1 MLKTYIFPD
10 RSQWPVLMQRATDD
24 DSVIESRVR
33 TILDRVCQ
41 GGDEALRA
49 ITTEIDGRCPESLQ
63 VSAAEFAEAE
73 GLVSDELKAAIR
85 QAADNIS
92 AFHRAQQVPVV
103 DVQTMPGVHC
113 HRRVVPIRRVG
124 LYIPGGSA
132 PLFSTILMLALPAQ
146 IAGCEEIVLC
156 TPCDRTTGKVNP
168 VVLYTA
174 QLCGVRTI
182 YKLGG
187 AQAVAAMAYG
197 TESIRRVYKIFGP
210 GNRYVTKAKQMVSAQ
225 GTAIDMPAGPSEV
238 MVMADATA
246 QPAFVAADFL
256 SQAEHGPDSQ
266 SILVCNSQA
275 LATQVEE
282 EIARQ
287 LALLPRADIATR
299 SLENSRIVVFDDIE
313 TMIDFANDYAAEHL
327 IIAMDDAWGVADR
340 ITAAGSIFVGHYSP
354 ESAGDYASGTNH
366 TLPTMGLASA
376 YSGIGLDSFMHAITY
391 QELTQEGLYSL
402 SNTII
407 RMAEAEGLD
416 AHANAV
422 KVRTQSIPPR
432 SAWNAPASSRHPLY
446 EQMGSWDDTDI
457 AESNSQFSIL
467 NSQLENVRPNI
478 AALKPYSTARDE
490 YKGTIG
496 VYLDA
501 NENPFENGC
510 NRYPS
515 TTLKAQVRSTI
526 AQKKGVRP
534 ERLFL
539 GNGSDEAI
547 DLLFRIFCRPGV
559 DNVIGI
565 APTYG
570 MYSVCA
576 AINDVE
582 YREVMLGEDFS
593 LPIDKLLTAADAQ
606 SKLLFVCSPNNP
618 TANAFPREQLITLV
632 KQFAGIVVVDEAY
645 IDFSSVPGMVELI
658 DEYPNLIVLQ
668 TLSKAY
674 GLAGLRIGLA
684 FAHERIINIFEQVK
698 YPYNI
703 GADTLALAQRLLQED
718 ITQQVQTLIAERERV
733 AEALGKFPY
742 IEKVYPS
749 DANFLLVKAARSR
762 ELYEYLIARE
772 LIVRDRSRT
781 PGCEGT
787 LRITIGTPEE
797 NGRLIE
803 ELDAYENVVSE

>member
-1 MLKTYIFPD
+1 MLQTYTSPD
-10 RSQWPVLMQRATDD
+10 RSQWPLLAQRATDD
-24 DSVIESRVR
+24 DSVIESRVCA
-33 TILDRVCQ
+33 ILERVRQ

-49 ITTEIDGRCPESLQ
+49 ITAEIDGRCPESLQ
-63 VSAAEFAEAE
+63 VSEAEFAEATA
-73 GLVSDELKAAIR
+73 LVSDELKAAIR

-103 DVQTMPGVHC
+103 DVHTMPGVHC
-113 HRRVVPIRRVG
+113 RRRVVPIRRVG

-156 TPCDRTTGKVNP
+156 TPCDRLTGKVNP

-174 QLCGVRTI
+174 QLCGVHTI

-187 AQAVAAMAYG
+187 AQAIAAMAYG

-238 MVMADATA
+238 MVMADVTA

-266 SILVCNSQA
+266 SILVCNSQV
-275 LATQVEE
+275 LAAEVES
-282 EIARQ
+282 EITRQ

-299 SLENSRIVVFDDIE
+299 SLENSRIVVFDDVD
-313 TMIDFANDYAAEHL
+313 TMVDFANDYAAEHL
-327 IIAMDDAWGVADR
+327 IIAMDNAWGVANR

-366 TLPTMGLASA
+366 TLPTMGLATA

-391 QELTQEGLYSL
+391 QELSQEGLNALGS
-402 SNTII
+402 TII
-407 RMAEAEGLD
+407 QMAEAEGLD

-422 KVRTQSIPPR
+422 KVRL
-432 SAWNAPASSRHPLY
+432 SSEKSVSSENSNCPL
-446 EQMGSWDDTDI
+446 
-457 AESNSQFSIL
+457 NK
-467 NSQLENVRPNI
+467 VRPNI

-490 YKGTIG
+490 YKGTFGI
-496 VYLDA
+496 YLDA
-501 NENPFENGC
+501 NENPFENGY

-515 TTLKAQVRSTI
+515 TTLKGQVRATI
-526 AQKKGVRP
+526 AAKKGVDP
-534 ERLFL
+534 SRLFL

-547 DLLFRIFCRPGV
+547 DLLFRVFCRPGV
-559 DNVIGI
+559 DNVISI

-576 AINDVE
+576 AINDIE
-582 YREVMLGEDFS
+582 YREVMLDEDFS
-593 LPIDKLLTAADAQ
+593 LPVDKLLAAADAQ

-618 TANAFPREQLITLV
+618 TANAYSREQLITLV
-632 KQFAGIVVVDEAY
+632 QQFPGIVVVDEAY
-645 IDFSSVPGMVELI
+645 IDFSSVPSMVELI
-658 DEYPNLIVLQ
+658 DAYPNLVVLQ

-674 GLAGLRIGLA
+674 GLAGLRMGLA
-684 FAHERIINIFEQVK
+684 MANERIISIFGQVK

-703 GADTLALAQRLLQED
+703 GADTLALASRLLETD
-718 ITQQVQTLIAERERV
+718 ITPQVQTLIAERERV
-733 AEALGKFPY
+733 AEALGRLPY

-749 DANFLLVKAARSR
+749 DANFLLVKVERSR
-762 ELYEYLIARE
+762 ELYDYLITRE

-797 NGRLIE
+797 NDRLIE
-803 ELDAYENVVSE
+803 ELQTYNV

>member
-1 MLKTYIFPD
+1 
-10 RSQWPVLMQRATDD
+10 MQRATDD
-24 DSVIESRVR
+24 DTVIEQRVR
-33 TILDRVCQ
+33 AILERIRQ

-63 VSAAEFAEAE
+63 VSEAEFAEAE
-73 GLVSDELKAAIR
+73 SLVSDELKSAIR
-85 QAADNIS
+85 QAASNIS
-92 AFHRAQQVPVV
+92 AFHKAQQTPAV
-103 DVQTMPGVHC
+103 DVYTMPGVHC
-113 HRRVVPIRRVG
+113 RRRVLPIRRVG

-146 IAGCEEIVLC
+146 IAGSEEIVLC

-187 AQAVAAMAYG
+187 AQAIAAMAYG
-197 TESIRRVYKIFGP
+197 TESIARVFKIFGP

-238 MVMADATA
+238 MIMADDSAR
-246 QPAFVAADFL
+246 PDFVAADFL

-266 SILVCNSQA
+266 SLLVCRSQEFA
-275 LATQVEE
+275 EQVNA

-299 SLENSRIVVFDDIE
+299 SLANSRIVVFDDID
-313 TMIDFANDYAAEHL
+313 TMIAFANAYASEHL
-327 IIAMDDAWGVADR
+327 IIAMDDAWAVADR

-391 QELTQEGLYSL
+391 QELSQEGLNSL

-422 KVRTQSIPPR
+422 KVRVASEGYGNSENSESSGNSNCQLSIV
-432 SAWNAPASSRHPLY
+432 NC
-446 EQMGSWDDTDI
+446 
-457 AESNSQFSIL
+457 
-467 NSQLENVRPNI
+467 QLKNVRPNI

-490 YKGTIG
+490 YKGSIG
-496 VYLDA
+496 IYLDA
-501 NENPFENGC
+501 NENPFDNGY

-515 TTLKAQVRSTI
+515 TALKEQVRSAI
-526 AQKKGVRP
+526 AQKKGVDP
-534 ERLFL
+534 ARLFL

-547 DLLFRIFCRPGV
+547 DLLFRIFCRPGI
-559 DNVIGI
+559 DNIVSI

-576 AINDVE
+576 AINDIE
-582 YREVMLGEDFS
+582 CREVMLGEDFS
-593 LPIDKLLTAADAQ
+593 LPVEALLSATDMQ

-618 TANAFPREQLITLV
+618 TANAFPREQLVSLLSR
-632 KQFAGIVVVDEAY
+632 FPGIVVVDEAY
-645 IDFSSVPGMVELI
+645 IDFSSVPSMVELI
-658 DEYPNLIVLQ
+658 DQYPNLIVLQ

-674 GLAGLRIGLA
+674 GLAGLRMGLA
-684 FAHERIINIFEQVK
+684 FAEERIIRLFEQVK

-703 GADTLALAQRLLQED
+703 GTDTLALALRLLATD
-718 ITQQVQTLIAERERV
+718 ITPQVQTLIAERERV
-733 AEALGKFPY
+733 AAALTELPY

-749 DANFLLVKAARSR
+749 DANFLLVKTARPR
-762 ELYEYLIARE
+762 DLYDYLIARE
-772 LIVRDRSRT
+772 LIVRDRSRA

-797 NGRLIE
+797 NDKLIE
-803 ELDAYENVVSE
+803 ELRRYASSQK

>member
-1 MLKTYIFPD
+1 MIQTYINPSL
-10 RSQWPVLMQRATDD
+10 SQWPLLTQRATDE
-24 DSVIESRVR
+24 DSVIEGRVR
-33 TILDRVCQ
+33 TILERVRQ

-63 VSAAEFAEAE
+63 VSEAELAEAAAQ
-73 GLVSDELKAAIR
+73 VSDELKAAIR

-103 DVQTMPGVHC
+103 DVHTMPGVHC
-113 HRRVVPIRRVG
+113 RRRVVPIRRVG

-156 TPCDRTTGKVNP
+156 TPCDRQSGRVNP

-174 QLCGVRTI
+174 QLCGVHTI
-182 YKLGG
+182 YKIGG
-187 AQAVAAMAYG
+187 AQAIAAMAYG

-246 QPAFVAADFL
+246 QPAFVAVDFL

-266 SILVCNSQA
+266 SILVCNSPD
-275 LATQVEE
+275 LASLVEA
-282 EIARQ
+282 EITRQ
-287 LALLPRADIATR
+287 LTLLPRADIAAR
-299 SLENSRIVVFDDIE
+299 SLENSRIVVFDDVD
-313 TMIDFANDYAAEHL
+313 TMVDFANDYAAEHL
-327 IIAMDDAWGVADR
+327 IIAMDDAWSIAQR

-366 TLPTMGLASA
+366 TLPTMGLATA

-391 QELTQEGLYSL
+391 QELTQEGLNSL
-402 SNTII
+402 GDTII

-422 KVRTQSIPPR
+422 KVRTHLNPPCEGGLE
-432 SAWNAPASSRHPLY
+432 ASRCQDSLPYR
-446 EQMGSWDDTDI
+446 EGWGGS
-457 AESNSQFSIL
+457 SL
-467 NSQLENVRPNI
+467 VRPNI
-478 AALKPYSTARDE
+478 LALKPYSTARDE

-496 VYLDA
+496 IYLDA
-501 NENPFENGC
+501 NENPFENGY

-526 AQKKGVRP
+526 AQKKGVDP
-534 ERLFL
+534 SRLFL

-559 DNVIGI
+559 DNAISI

-582 YREVMLGEDFS
+582 YREVMLGDDFA
-593 LPIDKLLTAADAQ
+593 LPVDKLLAAADAQ

-618 TANAFPREQLITLV
+618 TANAFSREQLITLV
-632 KQFAGIVVVDEAY
+632 QQFPGIVVVDEAY
-645 IDFSSVPGMVELI
+645 IDFSSVPSMVELI
-658 DEYPNLIVLQ
+658 DTCPNLIVLQ

-674 GLAGLRIGLA
+674 GLAGLRMGLA
-684 FAHERIINIFEQVK
+684 LAHERIISIFEQVK

-718 ITQQVQTLIAERERV
+718 ITSQVQTLIAERERV
-733 AEALGKFPY
+733 AAALGQLPY
-742 IEKVYPS
+742 VEKVYPS
-749 DANFLLVKAARSR
+749 DANFLLVKVERSR

-772 LIVRDRSRT
+772 LIVRDRTRT

-797 NGRLIE
+797 NTRLIQE
-803 ELDAYENVVSE
+803 MGTWS

>member
-1 MLKTYIFPD
+1 MLKTYISPD
-10 RSQWPVLMQRATDD
+10 RTRWPSLMQRATDD

-33 TILDRVCQ
+33 TILERVRQ

-63 VSAAEFAEAE
+63 VSEAEFAEAE
-73 GLVSDELKAAIR
+73 ALVSDELKAAIR

-103 DVQTMPGVHC
+103 DVHTMPGVHC
-113 HRRVVPIRRVG
+113 RRRVVPIRRVG

-156 TPCDRTTGKVNP
+156 TPCDRTSGKVNP

-266 SILVCNSQA
+266 SLLVCNSQA
-275 LATQVEE
+275 LATQVEA

-287 LALLPRADIATR
+287 LALLPRADIAIR
-299 SLENSRIVVFDDIE
+299 SLENSRIVVFDDVD
-313 TMIDFANDYAAEHL
+313 TMVDFANDYAAEHL
-327 IIAMDDAWGVADR
+327 IIAMDDAWGVANR

-366 TLPTMGLASA
+366 TLPTMGLATA

-391 QELTQEGLYSL
+391 QELTQAGLNAL
-402 SNTII
+402 GDTIVK
-407 RMAEAEGLD
+407 MAEAEGLD

-422 KVRTQSIPPR
+422 KVRLEASPNPLPR
-432 SAWNAPASSRHPLY
+432 RGLTESAMSAAPSLRGRAGGEAL
-446 EQMGSWDDTDI
+446 I
-457 AESNSQFSIL
+457 
-467 NSQLENVRPNI
+467 RPNI

-496 VYLDA
+496 IYLDA
-501 NENPFENGC
+501 NENPIENGY

-515 TTLKAQVRSTI
+515 TTLKAQVRNTI
-526 AQKKGVRP
+526 AAKKGVAP
-534 ERLFL
+534 SRLFL

-559 DNVIGI
+559 DNVISI

-582 YREVMLGEDFS
+582 YREVMLGDDFA
-593 LPIDKLLTAADAQ
+593 LPVEKLLAAADAQ

-618 TANAFPREQLITLV
+618 TANAYSREQLITLV
-632 KQFAGIVVVDEAY
+632 QQFPGIVVVDEAY
-645 IDFSSVPGMVELI
+645 IDFSSVLSMVELI

-674 GLAGLRIGLA
+674 GLAGLRMGLA
-684 FAHERIINIFEQVK
+684 FAHERIICIFEQVK

-703 GADTLALAQRLLQED
+703 GADTLALAQRLLEVD
-718 ITQQVQTLIAERERV
+718 ITPQVQTLIAERERV
-733 AEALGKFPY
+733 AAALSTLPY
-742 IEKVYPS
+742 VEKVYPS
-749 DANFLLVKAARSR
+749 DANFLLVKVERSR

-772 LIVRDRSRT
+772 LIVRDRTRT

-797 NGRLIE
+797 NDRLIQ
-803 ELDAYENVVSE
+803 ELHDRCL

>member
-1 MLKTYIFPD
+1 MLQTYISPNRED
-10 RSQWPVLMQRATDD
+10 WTSLMRRA
-24 DSVIESRVR
+24 DSEDSIIESRVR
-33 TILDRVCQ
+33 TILERIHQ

-63 VSAAEFAEAE
+63 ISEAELSEAEA
-73 GLVSDELKAAIR
+73 LVSDELKAAIR
-85 QAADNIS
+85 QAASNIS
-92 AFHRAQQVPVV
+92 AFHKAQQMPAV
-103 DVQTMPGVHC
+103 DVHTMPGVHC
-113 HRRVVPIRRVG
+113 RRRVLPIRRVG

-146 IAGCEEIVLC
+146 IAGCEEIILC

-187 AQAVAAMAYG
+187 AQAIAAMAYG

-238 MVMADATA
+238 MIMADDSAR
-246 QPAFVAADFL
+246 PDFVAADFL

-266 SILVCNSQA
+266 SMLVCRSQEFA
-275 LATQVEE
+275 EQVNA

-287 LALLPRADIATR
+287 LTLLPRADIATR
-299 SLENSRIVVFDDIE
+299 SLANSRIVVFDDIDA
-313 TMIDFANDYAAEHL
+313 MVAFANEYAAEHL
-327 IIAMDDAWGVADR
+327 IIAMDDAWAVADR

-366 TLPTMGLASA
+366 TLPTMGLATA

-391 QELTQEGLYSL
+391 QQLTQEGLNSL

-422 KVRTQSIPPR
+422 KVRVDSEGSENTE
-432 SAWNAPASSRHPLY
+432 SS
-446 EQMGSWDDTDI
+446 
-457 AESNSQFSIL
+457 NFQFSINSVEVATL
-467 NSQLENVRPNI
+467 GRVCKQSLPSLNRNFVNSQLNNVRPNI

-496 VYLDA
+496 IYLDA
-501 NENPFENGC
+501 NENPFDNGY

-515 TTLKAQVRSTI
+515 TALKEQVRSAI
-526 AQKKGVRP
+526 AQKKGVNLA
-534 ERLFL
+534 RLFL

-547 DLLFRIFCRPGV
+547 DLLFRIFCRPGI
-559 DNVIGI
+559 DNIVSI

-576 AINDVE
+576 AINDIE
-582 YREVMLGEDFS
+582 CREVMLGEDFS
-593 LPIDKLLTAADAQ
+593 LPVEALLNATDMQ

-618 TANAFPREQLITLV
+618 TANAFPREQIITLV
-632 KQFAGIVVVDEAY
+632 SRFPGIVVVDEAY
-645 IDFSSVPGMVELI
+645 IDFSSVPSMVELI
-658 DEYPNLIVLQ
+658 DQYPNLIVLQ

-674 GLAGLRIGLA
+674 GLAGLRMGLA
-684 FAHERIINIFEQVK
+684 FAEERIIRLFEQVK

-703 GADTLALAQRLLQED
+703 GADTLALAQRLLEAD
-718 ITQQVQTLIAERERV
+718 ITPQVQTLIAERERV
-733 AEALGKFPY
+733 AAALTELPY
-742 IEKVYPS
+742 IERVYPS
-749 DANFLLVKAARSR
+749 DANFLLVKTEHPR
-762 ELYEYLIARE
+762 ELYDYLIARE

-787 LRITIGTPEE
+787 LRITIGTPAE
-797 NGRLIE
+797 NDRLIQE
-803 ELDAYENVVSE
+803 CRTYKG

>member
-1 MLKTYIFPD
+1 MLQTHISPD
-10 RSQWPVLMQRATDD
+10 KNTWPALMLRATDD
-24 DSVIESRVR
+24 DTVIEQRVR
-33 TILDRVCQ
+33 AILERIRQ

-63 VSAAEFAEAE
+63 VSEAEFTEAE
-73 GLVSDELKAAIR
+73 TMVSDELKSAIR
-85 QAADNIS
+85 QAASNIS
-92 AFHRAQQVPVV
+92 AFHKAQQTPAV
-103 DVQTMPGVHC
+103 DVYTMPGVHC
-113 HRRVVPIRRVG
+113 RRRVLPIRRVG

-187 AQAVAAMAYG
+187 AQAIAAMAYG
-197 TESIRRVYKIFGP
+197 TESIERVFKIFGP

-238 MVMADATA
+238 MIMADDSAR
-246 QPAFVAADFL
+246 PDFVAADFL

-266 SILVCNSQA
+266 SLLVCRSQEFA
-275 LATQVEE
+275 EQVNA

-299 SLENSRIVVFDDIE
+299 SLANSRIVVFDDID
-313 TMIDFANDYAAEHL
+313 TMVAFANAYASEHL
-327 IIAMDDAWGVADR
+327 IIAMDDAWAVANR

-391 QELTQEGLYSL
+391 QELSQEGLNSL

-422 KVRTQSIPPR
+422 KVRV
-432 SAWNAPASSRHPLY
+432 ASPNPLPKR
-446 EQMGSWDDTDI
+446 GLTDI
-457 AESNSQFSIL
+457 AEPNCQLSTV
-467 NSQLENVRPNI
+467 NSQLNNVRPNI

-490 YKGTIG
+490 YKGSIG
-496 VYLDA
+496 IYLDA
-501 NENPFENGC
+501 NENPFDNGY

-515 TTLKAQVRSTI
+515 TALKEQVRSAI
-526 AQKKGVRP
+526 AQKKGVNP
-534 ERLFL
+534 ARLFL

-547 DLLFRIFCRPGV
+547 DLLFRIFCRPGI
-559 DNVIGI
+559 DNIVSI

-576 AINDVE
+576 AINDIE
-582 YREVMLGEDFS
+582 CREVMLGEDFS
-593 LPIDKLLTAADAQ
+593 LPVEALLSATDMQ

-618 TANAFPREQLITLV
+618 TANAFPREQLVSLLSR
-632 KQFAGIVVVDEAY
+632 FPGIVVIDEAY
-645 IDFSSVPGMVELI
+645 IDFSSVPSMVELI
-658 DEYPNLIVLQ
+658 DQYPNLIVLQ

-674 GLAGLRIGLA
+674 GLAGLRMGLA
-684 FAHERIINIFEQVK
+684 FAEERIIRLFEQVK

-703 GADTLALAQRLLQED
+703 GTDTLALALRLLATD
-718 ITQQVQTLIAERERV
+718 ITPQVQTLIAERERV
-733 AEALGKFPY
+733 AAALTELPY

-749 DANFLLVKAARSR
+749 DANFLLVKTARPR
-762 ELYEYLIARE
+762 ELYDYLIARE

-797 NGRLIE
+797 NDRLIR
-803 ELDAYENVVSE
+803 ELRIKD

>member
-1 MLKTYIFPD
+1 
-10 RSQWPVLMQRATDD
+10 MQRATDD
-24 DSVIESRVR
+24 DTVIEQRVR
-33 TILDRVCQ
+33 AILERIRQ

-63 VSAAEFAEAE
+63 VSEAEFAEAE
-73 GLVSDELKAAIR
+73 SSVSDELKSAIR
-85 QAADNIS
+85 QAASNIS
-92 AFHRAQQVPVV
+92 AFHKAQQTPAV
-103 DVQTMPGVHC
+103 DVYTMPGVHC
-113 HRRVVPIRRVG
+113 RRRVLPIRRVG

-187 AQAVAAMAYG
+187 AQAIAAMAYG
-197 TESIRRVYKIFGP
+197 TESIERVFKIFGP

-238 MVMADATA
+238 MIMADDSAR
-246 QPAFVAADFL
+246 PDFVAADFL

-266 SILVCNSQA
+266 SLLVCRSQEFA
-275 LATQVEE
+275 EQVNA

-299 SLENSRIVVFDDIE
+299 SLANSRIVVFDDID
-313 TMIDFANDYAAEHL
+313 TMVAFANAYASEHL
-327 IIAMDDAWGVADR
+327 IIAMDDAWAVADR

-391 QELTQEGLYSL
+391 QELSQEGLNSL

-422 KVRTQSIPPR
+422 KVRV
-432 SAWNAPASSRHPLY
+432 AS
-446 EQMGSWDDTDI
+446 EGSENT
-457 AESNSQFSIL
+457 ESSNFQFSIF
-467 NSQLENVRPNI
+467 NSQLNNVRPNI

-490 YKGTIG
+490 YKGSIG
-496 VYLDA
+496 IYLDA
-501 NENPFENGC
+501 NENPFDNGY

-515 TTLKAQVRSTI
+515 TALKEQVRSAI
-526 AQKKGVRP
+526 AQKKGVNP
-534 ERLFL
+534 ARLFL

-547 DLLFRIFCRPGV
+547 DLLFRIFCRPGI
-559 DNVIGI
+559 DNIVSI

-576 AINDVE
+576 AINDIE
-582 YREVMLGEDFS
+582 CREVMLGEDFS
-593 LPIDKLLTAADAQ
+593 LPVEALLSATDMQ

-618 TANAFPREQLITLV
+618 TANAFPREQLISLLSR
-632 KQFAGIVVVDEAY
+632 FPSIVVVDEAY
-645 IDFSSVPGMVELI
+645 IDFSSVPSMVELI
-658 DEYPNLIVLQ
+658 DQYPNLIVLQ

-674 GLAGLRIGLA
+674 GLAGLRMGLA
-684 FAHERIINIFEQVK
+684 FAEERIIRLFEQVK

-703 GADTLALAQRLLQED
+703 GTDTLALALRLLATD
-718 ITQQVQTLIAERERV
+718 ITPQVQTLIAERERV
-733 AEALGKFPY
+733 AAALTELPY

-749 DANFLLVKAARSR
+749 DANFLLVKTARPR
-762 ELYEYLIARE
+762 ELYDYLIARE

-797 NGRLIE
+797 NDRLIR
-803 ELDAYENVVSE
+803 ELRIKD

>member
-1 MLKTYIFPD
+1 MLQTYINPSL
-10 RSQWPVLMQRATDD
+10 SQWPLLTQRATDE
-24 DSVIESRVR
+24 DSVIENRVR
-33 TILDRVCQ
+33 VILERVRQ

-49 ITTEIDGRCPESLQ
+49 ITAEIDGRCPESLQ
-63 VSAAEFAEAE
+63 VSEDEFAEAAAQ
-73 GLVSDELKAAIR
+73 VSDELKAAIR
-85 QAADNIS
+85 QAANNIS

-103 DVQTMPGVHC
+103 DVRTMPGVHC
-113 HRRVVPIRRVG
+113 RRRVVPIRRVG

-156 TPCDRTTGKVNP
+156 TPCDRLTGKVNP

-174 QLCGVRTI
+174 QLCGVHTI

-246 QPAFVAADFL
+246 QPVFVAADFL

-266 SILVCNSQA
+266 SILVCNSQE
-275 LATQVEE
+275 LAIQVES
-282 EIARQ
+282 EISRQ
-287 LALLPRADIATR
+287 LALLPRADIAAH
-299 SLENSRIVVFDDIE
+299 SLENSRIVVFDDVD

-327 IIAMDDAWGVADR
+327 IIAMNDAWSVADR

-366 TLPTMGLASA
+366 TLPTMGLATA

-391 QELTQEGLYSL
+391 QELTQEGLNSL
-402 SNTII
+402 GDTII
-407 RMAEAEGLD
+407 HMAEAEGLD

-422 KVRTQSIPPR
+422 KVRTRLNPPYEGGLG
-432 SAWNAPASSRHPLY
+432 APRCQDSLPHREGWGGSSL
-446 EQMGSWDDTDI
+446 
-457 AESNSQFSIL
+457 
-467 NSQLENVRPNI
+467 VRPNI

-496 VYLDA
+496 IYLDA
-501 NENPFENGC
+501 NENPFENGY

-515 TTLKAQVRSTI
+515 TTLKGQVRATI
-526 AQKKGVRP
+526 AAKKGVAP
-534 ERLFL
+534 SRLFL

-559 DNVIGI
+559 DNVISI

-582 YREVMLGEDFS
+582 YREVMLGDDFA
-593 LPIDKLLTAADAQ
+593 LPVDELLAAADAQ

-618 TANAFPREQLITLV
+618 TANAYSREQLITLV
-632 KQFAGIVVVDEAY
+632 QQFPGIVVVDEAY
-645 IDFSSVPGMVELI
+645 IDFSSVPSMVELI
-658 DEYPNLIVLQ
+658 DTYPNLVVLQ

-684 FAHERIINIFEQVK
+684 MAHERIISIFEQVK

-703 GADTLALAQRLLQED
+703 GADTLALAQRLLEVD
-718 ITQQVQTLIAERERV
+718 ITPQVQTLIAERERV
-733 AEALGKFPY
+733 AATLSTLPY
-742 IEKVYPS
+742 VEKVYPS
-749 DANFLLVKAARSR
+749 DANFLLVKVEHSR

-797 NGRLIE
+797 NTRLIAE
-803 ELDAYENVVSE
+803 CMACKG

>member
-1 MLKTYIFPD
+1 MLQTYITPD
-10 RSQWPVLMQRATDD
+10 KKTWPVLMLRATDND
-24 DSVIESRVR
+24 TVIEQRVR
-33 TILDRVCQ
+33 TILERIRQ

-63 VSAAEFAEAE
+63 VSEAEFTEAE
-73 GLVSDELKAAIR
+73 SLVSDELKAAIR
-85 QAADNIS
+85 QAASNIS
-92 AFHRAQQVPVV
+92 AFHKAQHTPAV
-103 DVQTMPGVHC
+103 DVCTMPGVHC
-113 HRRVVPIRRVG
+113 RRRVLPIRRIG

-187 AQAVAAMAYG
+187 AQAIAAMAYG
-197 TESIRRVYKIFGP
+197 TESIERVYKIFGP

-238 MVMADATA
+238 MIMADDSARSD
-246 QPAFVAADFL
+246 FVAADFL

-266 SILVCNSQA
+266 SLLVCRSQEFA
-275 LATQVEE
+275 EQVNA
-282 EIARQ
+282 EIVRQ

-299 SLENSRIVVFDDIE
+299 SLENSRIVVFDDID
-313 TMIDFANDYAAEHL
+313 TMVAFANDYASEHL
-327 IIAMDDAWGVADR
+327 IIAMDDAWAVANR

-366 TLPTMGLASA
+366 TLPTMGLANA

-391 QELTQEGLYSL
+391 QELTQEGLNSL
-402 SNTII
+402 SSTII

-422 KVRTQSIPPR
+422 KVRVASEG
-432 SAWNAPASSRHPLY
+432 SGNSENAENPNCPL
-446 EQMGSWDDTDI
+446 
-457 AESNSQFSIL
+457 SNI
-467 NSQLENVRPNI
+467 RPNI

-490 YKGTIG
+490 YKGSIG
-496 VYLDA
+496 IYLDA
-501 NENPFENGC
+501 NENPFDNGY

-515 TTLKAQVRSTI
+515 TALKEQVRSTI
-526 AQKKGVRP
+526 AQKKGIDP
-534 ERLFL
+534 ARLFL

-547 DLLFRIFCRPGV
+547 DLLFRVFCRPGI
-559 DNVIGI
+559 DNIVSI

-576 AINDVE
+576 AINDIE
-582 YREVMLGEDFS
+582 CREVMLGEDFS
-593 LPIDKLLTAADAQ
+593 LPVEALLSATDMQ

-618 TANAFPREQLITLV
+618 TANAFPREQIVSLV
-632 KQFAGIVVVDEAY
+632 SRFPGIVVVDEAY
-645 IDFSSVPGMVELI
+645 IDFSSVPSMVELI
-658 DEYPNLIVLQ
+658 GQYPNLIVLQ

-684 FAHERIINIFEQVK
+684 FAEERIIRLFEQVK

-703 GADTLALAQRLLQED
+703 GTDTLSLALRLLATD
-718 ITQQVQTLIAERERV
+718 ITPQVQTLIAERERV
-733 AEALGKFPY
+733 AAALTELPY

-749 DANFLLVKAARSR
+749 DANFLLVKTARPR
-762 ELYEYLIARE
+762 ELYDYLIARE

-797 NGRLIE
+797 NDRLIE
-803 ELDAYENVVSE
+803 ELRVWS

>member
-1 MLKTYIFPD
+1 ML
-10 RSQWPVLMQRATDD
+10 RATDD
-24 DSVIESRVR
+24 DTVIEQRVR
-33 TILDRVCQ
+33 TILERIRQ

-63 VSAAEFAEAE
+63 VSEAEFTEAE
-73 GLVSDELKAAIR
+73 SSVSDELKSAIR
-85 QAADNIS
+85 QAASNIS
-92 AFHRAQQVPVV
+92 AFHKAQQTPAV
-103 DVQTMPGVHC
+103 DVYTMPGVHC
-113 HRRVVPIRRVG
+113 RRRVLPIRRVG

-187 AQAVAAMAYG
+187 AQAIAAMAYG
-197 TESIRRVYKIFGP
+197 TESIERVFKIFGP

-238 MVMADATA
+238 MIMADDSAR
-246 QPAFVAADFL
+246 PDFVAADFL

-266 SILVCNSQA
+266 SLLVCRSQEFA
-275 LATQVEE
+275 EQVNA

-287 LALLPRADIATR
+287 LTLLPRADIATR
-299 SLENSRIVVFDDIE
+299 SLANSRIVVFDDID
-313 TMIDFANDYAAEHL
+313 TMIAFANAYASEHL
-327 IIAMDDAWGVADR
+327 IIAMDDAWAVADR

-391 QELTQEGLYSL
+391 QELTQEGLNSL

-422 KVRTQSIPPR
+422 KVRVEGPLLTSPKGEGLQTSQSV
-432 SAWNAPASSRHPLY
+432 SSPLGGN
-446 EQMGSWDDTDI
+446 EGGQ
-457 AESNSQFSIL
+457 AL
-467 NSQLENVRPNI
+467 VRPNI

-490 YKGTIG
+490 YKGSIG
-496 VYLDA
+496 IYLDA
-501 NENPFENGC
+501 NENPFDNGY

-515 TTLKAQVRSTI
+515 TALKEQVRSAI
-526 AQKKGVRP
+526 AQKKGVNP
-534 ERLFL
+534 ARLFL

-547 DLLFRIFCRPGV
+547 DLLFRIFCRPGI
-559 DNVIGI
+559 DNIVSI

-576 AINDVE
+576 AINDIE
-582 YREVMLGEDFS
+582 CREVMLGEDFS
-593 LPIDKLLTAADAQ
+593 LPVEALLSATDMQ

-618 TANAFPREQLITLV
+618 TANAFPREQLISLLSR
-632 KQFAGIVVVDEAY
+632 FPGIVVVDEAY
-645 IDFSSVPGMVELI
+645 IDFSSVPSMVELI
-658 DEYPNLIVLQ
+658 DQYPNLIVLQ

-674 GLAGLRIGLA
+674 GLAGLRMGLA
-684 FAHERIINIFEQVK
+684 FAEERIIRLFEQVK

-703 GADTLALAQRLLQED
+703 GTDTLALALRLLATD
-718 ITQQVQTLIAERERV
+718 ITPQVQTLIAERERV
-733 AEALGKFPY
+733 AAALTELPY

-749 DANFLLVKAARSR
+749 DANFLLVKTARPR
-762 ELYEYLIARE
+762 DLYDYLIARE

-797 NGRLIE
+797 NDRLIR
-803 ELDAYENVVSE
+803 ELRVWS

>member
-1 MLKTYIFPD
+1 
-10 RSQWPVLMQRATDD
+10 MQRATDD
-24 DSVIESRVR
+24 DTFIEQRVR
-33 TILDRVCQ
+33 TILERIRQ

-63 VSAAEFAEAE
+63 VSETEFTEAEAM
-73 GLVSDELKAAIR
+73 VSDELKSAIR
-85 QAADNIS
+85 QAASNIS
-92 AFHRAQQVPVV
+92 AFHKAQQTPAV
-103 DVQTMPGVHC
+103 DVYTMPGVHC
-113 HRRVVPIRRVG
+113 RRRVLPIRRVG

-187 AQAVAAMAYG
+187 AQAIAAMAYG
-197 TESIRRVYKIFGP
+197 TESIERVFKIFGP

-238 MVMADATA
+238 MIMADDSAR
-246 QPAFVAADFL
+246 PDFVAADFL

-266 SILVCNSQA
+266 SLLVCRSQEFA
-275 LATQVEE
+275 EQVNA

-299 SLENSRIVVFDDIE
+299 SLANSRIVVFDDID
-313 TMIDFANDYAAEHL
+313 TMIAFANAYASEHL
-327 IIAMDDAWGVADR
+327 IIAMDDAWAVADR

-391 QELTQEGLYSL
+391 QELSQEGLNSL

-422 KVRTQSIPPR
+422 KVRV
-432 SAWNAPASSRHPLY
+432 AS
-446 EQMGSWDDTDI
+446 EGSENT
-457 AESNSQFSIL
+457 ESSNFQFSIF
-467 NSQLENVRPNI
+467 NSQLNNVRPNI

-490 YKGTIG
+490 YKGSIG

-501 NENPFENGC
+501 NENPFDNGY

-515 TTLKAQVRSTI
+515 TALKEQVRSAI
-526 AQKKGVRP
+526 AQKKGVNP
-534 ERLFL
+534 ARLFL

-547 DLLFRIFCRPGV
+547 DLLFRIFCRPGI
-559 DNVIGI
+559 DNIVSI

-576 AINDVE
+576 AINDIE
-582 YREVMLGEDFS
+582 CREVMLGEDFS
-593 LPIDKLLTAADAQ
+593 LSVEALLSATDMQ

-618 TANAFPREQLITLV
+618 TANAFPREQLISLLSR
-632 KQFAGIVVVDEAY
+632 FPGIVVIDEAY
-645 IDFSSVPGMVELI
+645 IDFSSVPSMVELI
-658 DEYPNLIVLQ
+658 DQYPNLIVLQ

-674 GLAGLRIGLA
+674 GLAGLRMGLA
-684 FAHERIINIFEQVK
+684 FAEERIIRLFEQVK

-703 GADTLALAQRLLQED
+703 GTDTLSLALRLLETD
-718 ITQQVQTLIAERERV
+718 ITPQVQTLIAERERV
-733 AEALGKFPY
+733 AAALTELPY

-749 DANFLLVKAARSR
+749 DANFLLVKTARPR
-762 ELYEYLIARE
+762 ELYDYLIARE

-797 NGRLIE
+797 NDRLIR
-803 ELDAYENVVSE
+803 ELRIKD

>member
-1 MLKTYIFPD
+1 M
-10 RSQWPVLMQRATDD
+10 
-24 DSVIESRVR
+24 
-33 TILDRVCQ
+33 
-41 GGDEALRA
+41 
-49 ITTEIDGRCPESLQ
+49 
-63 VSAAEFAEAE
+63 
-73 GLVSDELKAAIR
+73 VSDELKSAIR
-85 QAADNIS
+85 QAASNIS
-92 AFHRAQQVPVV
+92 AFHKAQQTPAV
-103 DVQTMPGVHC
+103 DVYTMPGVHC
-113 HRRVVPIRRVG
+113 RRRVLPIRRVG

-187 AQAVAAMAYG
+187 AQAIAAMAYG
-197 TESIRRVYKIFGP
+197 TESIERVFKIFGP

-238 MVMADATA
+238 MIMADDSAR
-246 QPAFVAADFL
+246 PDFVAADFL

-266 SILVCNSQA
+266 SLLVCRSQEFA
-275 LATQVEE
+275 EQVNA

-299 SLENSRIVVFDDIE
+299 SLANSRIVVFDDID
-313 TMIDFANDYAAEHL
+313 TMIAFANAYASEHL
-327 IIAMDDAWGVADR
+327 IIAMDDAWAVADR

-391 QELTQEGLYSL
+391 QELSQEGLNSL

-422 KVRTQSIPPR
+422 KVRV
-432 SAWNAPASSRHPLY
+432 AS
-446 EQMGSWDDTDI
+446 EGSENT
-457 AESNSQFSIL
+457 ESSNFQFSIF
-467 NSQLENVRPNI
+467 NSQLNNVRPNI

-490 YKGTIG
+490 YKGSIG
-496 VYLDA
+496 IYLDA
-501 NENPFENGC
+501 NENPFDNGY

-515 TTLKAQVRSTI
+515 TALKEQVRSAI
-526 AQKKGVRP
+526 AQKKGVDP
-534 ERLFL
+534 ARLFL

-547 DLLFRIFCRPGV
+547 DLLFRIFCRPGI
-559 DNVIGI
+559 DNIVSI

-576 AINDVE
+576 AINDIE
-582 YREVMLGEDFS
+582 CREVMLGEDFS
-593 LPIDKLLTAADAQ
+593 LPVEALLSATDMQ

-618 TANAFPREQLITLV
+618 TANAFPREQLVSLLSR
-632 KQFAGIVVVDEAY
+632 FPGIVVVDEAY
-645 IDFSSVPGMVELI
+645 IDFSSVPSMVELI
-658 DEYPNLIVLQ
+658 DQYPNLIVLQ

-674 GLAGLRIGLA
+674 GLAGLRMGLA
-684 FAHERIINIFEQVK
+684 FAEERIIRLFEQVK

-703 GADTLALAQRLLQED
+703 GTDTLALALRLLATD
-718 ITQQVQTLIAERERV
+718 ITPQVQTLIAERERV
-733 AEALGKFPY
+733 AAALTELPY

-749 DANFLLVKAARSR
+749 DANFLLVKTARPR
-762 ELYEYLIARE
+762 ELYDYLIARE

-797 NGRLIE
+797 NNKLIE
-803 ELDAYENVVSE
+803 ELKMKNQD

>member
-1 MLKTYIFPD
+1 ML
-10 RSQWPVLMQRATDD
+10 RATDD
-24 DSVIESRVR
+24 DTVIEQRVR
-33 TILDRVCQ
+33 AILERIRQ

-63 VSAAEFAEAE
+63 VSEAEFAEAE
-73 GLVSDELKAAIR
+73 AMVSDELKSAIR
-85 QAADNIS
+85 QAASNIS
-92 AFHRAQQVPVV
+92 AFHKAQQTPAVNVY
-103 DVQTMPGVHC
+103 TMPGVHC
-113 HRRVVPIRRVG
+113 RRRVLPIRRVG

-187 AQAVAAMAYG
+187 AQAIAAMAYG
-197 TESIRRVYKIFGP
+197 TESIERVFKIFGP

-238 MVMADATA
+238 MIMADDSAR
-246 QPAFVAADFL
+246 PDFVAADFL

-266 SILVCNSQA
+266 SLLVCRSQEFA
-275 LATQVEE
+275 EQVNA

-299 SLENSRIVVFDDIE
+299 SLANSRIVVFDDID
-313 TMIDFANDYAAEHL
+313 TMIAFANAYASEHL
-327 IIAMDDAWGVADR
+327 IIAMDDAWAVADR

-391 QELTQEGLYSL
+391 QELSQEGLNSL
-402 SNTII
+402 SNSII
-407 RMAEAEGLD
+407 RMTEAEGLD

-422 KVRTQSIPPR
+422 KVRV
-432 SAWNAPASSRHPLY
+432 AS
-446 EQMGSWDDTDI
+446 EGSENT
-457 AESNSQFSIL
+457 ESSNFQFSIF
-467 NSQLENVRPNI
+467 NSQLNNVRPNI

-490 YKGTIG
+490 YKGSIG
-496 VYLDA
+496 IYLDA
-501 NENPFENGC
+501 NENPFDNGY

-515 TTLKAQVRSTI
+515 TALKEQVRSAI
-526 AQKKGVRP
+526 AQKKGVNP
-534 ERLFL
+534 ARLFL

-547 DLLFRIFCRPGV
+547 DLLFRIFCRPGI
-559 DNVIGI
+559 DNIVSI

-576 AINDVE
+576 AINE
-582 YREVMLGEDFS
+582 IECREVMLGEDFG
-593 LPIDKLLTAADAQ
+593 LPVEALLSATDMQ

-618 TANAFPREQLITLV
+618 TANAFPREQLVSLLSR
-632 KQFAGIVVVDEAY
+632 FPGIVVVDEAY
-645 IDFSSVPGMVELI
+645 IDFSSVPSMVELI
-658 DEYPNLIVLQ
+658 DQYPNLIVLQ

-674 GLAGLRIGLA
+674 GLAGLRMGLA
-684 FAHERIINIFEQVK
+684 FAEERIIRLFEQVK

-703 GADTLALAQRLLQED
+703 GTDTLALALRLLETD
-718 ITQQVQTLIAERERV
+718 ITPQVQTLIAERERV
-733 AEALGKFPY
+733 AAALTELPY

-749 DANFLLVKAARSR
+749 DANFLLVKTARPR
-762 ELYEYLIARE
+762 ELYDYLIARE

-797 NGRLIE
+797 NDRLIR
-803 ELDAYENVVSE
+803 ELRVWS

>member
-1 MLKTYIFPD
+1 ML
-10 RSQWPVLMQRATDD
+10 RATDD
-24 DSVIESRVR
+24 DTVIEQRVR
-33 TILDRVCQ
+33 TILERIRQ

-63 VSAAEFAEAE
+63 VSEAEFAEAE
-73 GLVSDELKAAIR
+73 AMVSDELKSAIR
-85 QAADNIS
+85 QAASNIS
-92 AFHRAQQVPVV
+92 TFHKAQQTPAV
-103 DVQTMPGVHC
+103 DVYTMPGVHC
-113 HRRVVPIRRVG
+113 RRRVLPIRRVG

-174 QLCGVRTI
+174 QLCGIRTI

-187 AQAVAAMAYG
+187 AQAIAAMAYG
-197 TESIRRVYKIFGP
+197 TESIERVFKIFGP

-238 MVMADATA
+238 MIMADDSAR
-246 QPAFVAADFL
+246 PDFVAADFL

-266 SILVCNSQA
+266 SLLVCRSQEFA
-275 LATQVEE
+275 EQVNA

-299 SLENSRIVVFDDIE
+299 SLANSRIVVFDDID
-313 TMIDFANDYAAEHL
+313 TMIAFANAYASEHL
-327 IIAMDDAWGVADR
+327 IIAMDDAWAVADR

-391 QELTQEGLYSL
+391 QQLTQEGLNSL

-422 KVRTQSIPPR
+422 KVRV
-432 SAWNAPASSRHPLY
+432 ASPNPLPKR
-446 EQMGSWDDTDI
+446 GLTDI
-457 AESNSQFSIL
+457 AEPNCQLSTV
-467 NSQLENVRPNI
+467 NSQLNNVRPNI

-490 YKGTIG
+490 YKGSIG
-496 VYLDA
+496 IYLDA
-501 NENPFENGC
+501 NENPFDNGY

-515 TTLKAQVRSTI
+515 TALKEQVRSAI
-526 AQKKGVRP
+526 AQKKGVNP
-534 ERLFL
+534 ARLFL

-547 DLLFRIFCRPGV
+547 DLLFRIFCRPGI
-559 DNVIGI
+559 DNIVSI

-576 AINDVE
+576 AINDIE
-582 YREVMLGEDFS
+582 CREVMLGEDFS
-593 LPIDKLLTAADAQ
+593 LPVEALLSATDMQ

-618 TANAFPREQLITLV
+618 TANAFPREQLVSLLSR
-632 KQFAGIVVVDEAY
+632 FPGIVVIDEAY
-645 IDFSSVPGMVELI
+645 IDFSSVPSMVELI
-658 DEYPNLIVLQ
+658 DQYPNLIVLQ

-674 GLAGLRIGLA
+674 GLAGLRMGLA
-684 FAHERIINIFEQVK
+684 FAEERIIRLFEQVK

-703 GADTLALAQRLLQED
+703 GTDTLALALRLLTTD
-718 ITQQVQTLIAERERV
+718 ITPQVQTLIAERERV
-733 AEALGKFPY
+733 AAALTELPY

-749 DANFLLVKAARSR
+749 DANFLLVKTARPR
-762 ELYEYLIARE
+762 ELYDYLIARE

-797 NGRLIE
+797 NDRLIE
-803 ELDAYENVVSE
+803 ELRVWS

>member
-1 MLKTYIFPD
+1 MLQTYITPD
-10 RSQWPVLMQRATDD
+10 KKTWPALMLRATDND
-24 DSVIESRVR
+24 TVIEQRVR
-33 TILDRVCQ
+33 TILERIRQ

-63 VSAAEFAEAE
+63 VSEAEFTEAE
-73 GLVSDELKAAIR
+73 SLVSDELKAAIR
-85 QAADNIS
+85 QAASNIS
-92 AFHRAQQVPVV
+92 AFHKAQHTPAA
-103 DVQTMPGVHC
+103 DVCTMPGVHC
-113 HRRVVPIRRVG
+113 RRRVLPIRRVG

-187 AQAVAAMAYG
+187 AQAIAAMAYG
-197 TESIRRVYKIFGP
+197 TESIERVYKIFGP

-238 MVMADATA
+238 MIMADDSAR
-246 QPAFVAADFL
+246 PDFVAADFL

-266 SILVCNSQA
+266 SLLVCRSQEFA
-275 LATQVEE
+275 EQVNA
-282 EIARQ
+282 EIVRQ
-287 LALLPRADIATR
+287 FALLPRADIATR
-299 SLENSRIVVFDDIE
+299 SLENSRIVVFDDID
-313 TMIDFANDYAAEHL
+313 TMVAFANDYASEHL
-327 IIAMDDAWGVADR
+327 IIAMDDAWAVADR

-366 TLPTMGLASA
+366 TLPTMGLANA

-391 QELTQEGLYSL
+391 QELTQEGLNSL
-402 SNTII
+402 SSTII

-422 KVRTQSIPPR
+422 KVRV
-432 SAWNAPASSRHPLY
+432 ASKGSGNSENPNCPL
-446 EQMGSWDDTDI
+446 
-457 AESNSQFSIL
+457 SNI
-467 NSQLENVRPNI
+467 RPNI

-490 YKGTIG
+490 YKGSIG
-496 VYLDA
+496 IYLDA
-501 NENPFENGC
+501 NENPFDNGY

-515 TTLKAQVRSTI
+515 TALKEQVRSTI
-526 AQKKGVRP
+526 AQKKGVDP
-534 ERLFL
+534 ARLFL

-547 DLLFRIFCRPGV
+547 DLLFRIFCRPGI
-559 DNVIGI
+559 DNIVSI

-576 AINDVE
+576 AINDIE
-582 YREVMLGEDFS
+582 CREVMLGEDFS
-593 LPIDKLLTAADAQ
+593 LPVEALLSATDMQ

-618 TANAFPREQLITLV
+618 TANAFPREQIVSLV
-632 KQFAGIVVVDEAY
+632 SRFPGIVVVDEAY
-645 IDFSSVPGMVELI
+645 IDFSSVPSMVELI
-658 DEYPNLIVLQ
+658 GQYPNLIVLQ

-684 FAHERIINIFEQVK
+684 FAEERIIRLFEQVK

-703 GADTLALAQRLLQED
+703 GSDTLSLALRLLATD
-718 ITQQVQTLIAERERV
+718 ITPQVQTLIAERERV
-733 AEALGKFPY
+733 AAALTELPY

-749 DANFLLVKAARSR
+749 DANFLLVKTARPR
-762 ELYEYLIARE
+762 ELYDYLIARE

-797 NGRLIE
+797 NDRLIRELRVKGE
-803 ELDAYENVVSE
+803 E

>member
-1 MLKTYIFPD
+1 ML
-10 RSQWPVLMQRATDD
+10 RATDD
-24 DSVIESRVR
+24 DTVIEQRVR
-33 TILDRVCQ
+33 AILERIRQ

-63 VSAAEFAEAE
+63 VSETEFTEAEAM
-73 GLVSDELKAAIR
+73 VSDELKSAIR
-85 QAADNIS
+85 QAASNIS
-92 AFHRAQQVPVV
+92 SFHKAQQTPAV
-103 DVQTMPGVHC
+103 DVYTMPGVHC
-113 HRRVVPIRRVG
+113 RRRVLPIRRVG

-146 IAGCEEIVLC
+146 IAGCEEIMLC

-187 AQAVAAMAYG
+187 AQAIAAMAYG
-197 TESIRRVYKIFGP
+197 TESIERVFKIFGP

-238 MVMADATA
+238 MIMADDSAR
-246 QPAFVAADFL
+246 PDFVAADFL

-266 SILVCNSQA
+266 SLLVCRSQEFA
-275 LATQVEE
+275 EQVNA

-299 SLENSRIVVFDDIE
+299 SLANSRIVVFDDID
-313 TMIDFANDYAAEHL
+313 TMIAFANAYASEHL
-327 IIAMDDAWGVADR
+327 IIAMDDAWAVADR

-391 QELTQEGLYSL
+391 QELSQEGLNSL

-422 KVRTQSIPPR
+422 KVRV
-432 SAWNAPASSRHPLY
+432 AS
-446 EQMGSWDDTDI
+446 EGSENT
-457 AESNSQFSIL
+457 ESSNFQFSIF
-467 NSQLENVRPNI
+467 NSQLKNVRPNI

-490 YKGTIG
+490 YKGSIG
-496 VYLDA
+496 IYLDA
-501 NENPFENGC
+501 NENPFDNGY

-515 TTLKAQVRSTI
+515 TALKEQVRSAI
-526 AQKKGVRP
+526 AQKKGVNP
-534 ERLFL
+534 ARLFL

-547 DLLFRIFCRPGV
+547 DLLFRIFCRPGI
-559 DNVIGI
+559 DNIVSI

-576 AINDVE
+576 AINDIE
-582 YREVMLGEDFS
+582 CREVMLGEDFS
-593 LPIDKLLTAADAQ
+593 LPVEALLSATDMQ

-618 TANAFPREQLITLV
+618 TANAFPREQLVSLLSR
-632 KQFAGIVVVDEAY
+632 FPGIVVIDEAY
-645 IDFSSVPGMVELI
+645 IDFSSVPSMVELI
-658 DEYPNLIVLQ
+658 DQYPNLIVLQ

-674 GLAGLRIGLA
+674 GLAGLRMGLA
-684 FAHERIINIFEQVK
+684 FAEERIIRLFEQVK

-703 GADTLALAQRLLQED
+703 GTDTLALALRLLATD
-718 ITQQVQTLIAERERV
+718 ITPQVQTLIAERERV
-733 AEALGKFPY
+733 AAALTELPY

-749 DANFLLVKAARSR
+749 DANFLLVKTARPR
-762 ELYEYLIARE
+762 ELYDYLIARE

-797 NGRLIE
+797 NDRLIQ
-803 ELDAYENVVSE
+803 ELRVWS

>member
-1 MLKTYIFPD
+1 MLQTHISPD
-10 RSQWPVLMQRATDD
+10 KNTWPALMLRATDD
-24 DSVIESRVR
+24 DTVIEQRVR
-33 TILDRVCQ
+33 TILERIRQ

-63 VSAAEFAEAE
+63 VSETEFTEAEAM
-73 GLVSDELKAAIR
+73 VSDELKSAIR
-85 QAADNIS
+85 QAASNIS
-92 AFHRAQQVPVV
+92 AFHKAQQTPAV
-103 DVQTMPGVHC
+103 DVYTMPGVHC
-113 HRRVVPIRRVG
+113 RRRVLPIRRVG

-187 AQAVAAMAYG
+187 AQAIAAMAYG
-197 TESIRRVYKIFGP
+197 TESIERVFKIFGP

-238 MVMADATA
+238 MIMADDSAR
-246 QPAFVAADFL
+246 PDFVAADFL

-266 SILVCNSQA
+266 SLLVCRSQEFA
-275 LATQVEE
+275 EQVNA

-299 SLENSRIVVFDDIE
+299 SLANSRIVVFDDID
-313 TMIDFANDYAAEHL
+313 TMIAFANAYASEHL
-327 IIAMDDAWGVADR
+327 IIAMDDAWAVADR

-391 QELTQEGLYSL
+391 QELSQEGLNSL

-422 KVRTQSIPPR
+422 KVRV
-432 SAWNAPASSRHPLY
+432 AS
-446 EQMGSWDDTDI
+446 EGSENT
-457 AESNSQFSIL
+457 ESSNFQFSIF
-467 NSQLENVRPNI
+467 NSQLNNVRPNI

-490 YKGTIG
+490 YKGSIG
-496 VYLDA
+496 IYLDA
-501 NENPFENGC
+501 NENPFDNGY

-515 TTLKAQVRSTI
+515 TALKEQVRSAI
-526 AQKKGVRP
+526 AQKKGVNP
-534 ERLFL
+534 ARLFL

-547 DLLFRIFCRPGV
+547 DLLFRIFCRPGI
-559 DNVIGI
+559 DNIVSI

-576 AINDVE
+576 AINDIE
-582 YREVMLGEDFS
+582 CREVMLGEDFS
-593 LPIDKLLTAADAQ
+593 LPVEALLSATDMQ

-618 TANAFPREQLITLV
+618 TANAFPREQLISLLSR
-632 KQFAGIVVVDEAY
+632 FPGIVVVDEAY
-645 IDFSSVPGMVELI
+645 IDFSSVPSMVELI
-658 DEYPNLIVLQ
+658 DQYPNLIVLQ

-674 GLAGLRIGLA
+674 GLAGLRMGLA
-684 FAHERIINIFEQVK
+684 FAEERIIRLFEQVK

-703 GADTLALAQRLLQED
+703 GTDTLALALRLLETD
-718 ITQQVQTLIAERERV
+718 ITPQVQTLIAERERV
-733 AEALGKFPY
+733 AAALTELPY

-749 DANFLLVKAARSR
+749 DANFLLVKTARPR
-762 ELYEYLIARE
+762 ELYDYLIARE

-797 NGRLIE
+797 NDRLIQ
-803 ELDAYENVVSE
+803 ELRVWS

>member
-1 MLKTYIFPD
+1 M
-10 RSQWPVLMQRATDD
+10 RRADSD
-24 DSVIESRVR
+24 DSIIESRVR
-33 TILDRVCQ
+33 TILERIRQ

-63 VSAAEFAEAE
+63 VSEAELSEAEA
-73 GLVSDELKAAIR
+73 LVSDELKAAIR
-85 QAADNIS
+85 QAASNIS
-92 AFHRAQQVPVV
+92 AFHKAQQTPAV
-103 DVQTMPGVHC
+103 DVHTMPGVHC
-113 HRRVVPIRRVG
+113 RRRVLPIRRVG

-146 IAGCEEIVLC
+146 IAGCEEIILC

-187 AQAVAAMAYG
+187 AQAIAAMAYG

-238 MVMADATA
+238 MIMADDSAR
-246 QPAFVAADFL
+246 PDFVAADFL
-256 SQAEHGPDSQ
+256 SQAKHGPDSQ
-266 SILVCNSQA
+266 SMLVCRSQEFA
-275 LATQVEE
+275 EQVNA

-299 SLENSRIVVFDDIE
+299 SLANSRIVVFDDID
-313 TMIDFANDYAAEHL
+313 TMVAFANEYAAEHL
-327 IIAMDDAWGVADR
+327 IIAMDDAWTVADR

-366 TLPTMGLASA
+366 TLPTMGLATA

-391 QELTQEGLYSL
+391 QELTQEGLNSL
-402 SNTII
+402 SDTII

-422 KVRTQSIPPR
+422 KVRVENSECSENSENSNCQLSIV
-432 SAWNAPASSRHPLY
+432 NC
-446 EQMGSWDDTDI
+446 Q
-457 AESNSQFSIL
+457 L
-467 NSQLENVRPNI
+467 NNVRPNI
-478 AALKPYSTARDE
+478 LALKPYSTARDE

-496 VYLDA
+496 IYLDA
-501 NENPFENGC
+501 NENPFDNGY

-515 TTLKAQVRSTI
+515 TALKEQVRSTI
-526 AQKKGVRP
+526 AQKKGLNP
-534 ERLFL
+534 ARLFL

-547 DLLFRIFCRPGV
+547 DLLFRIFCRPGI
-559 DNVIGI
+559 DNIVSI

-576 AINDVE
+576 AINDIE
-582 YREVMLGEDFS
+582 CREVMLGEDFS
-593 LPIDKLLTAADAQ
+593 LPVEALLSATDMQ
-606 SKLLFVCSPNNP
+606 SKLIFICSPNNP
-618 TANAFPREQLITLV
+618 TANAFPREQIITLV
-632 KQFAGIVVVDEAY
+632 SRFPGIVVVDEAY
-645 IDFSSVPGMVELI
+645 IDFSSVPSMVKLI
-658 DEYPNLIVLQ
+658 DQYPNLIVLQ

-674 GLAGLRIGLA
+674 GLAGLRMGLA
-684 FAHERIINIFEQVK
+684 FAEERIIRLFEQVK

-703 GADTLALAQRLLQED
+703 GADTLALAQRLLEVD
-718 ITQQVQTLIAERERV
+718 ITPQVQTLIAERKRV
-733 AEALGKFPY
+733 AAALAELPFVA
-742 IEKVYPS
+742 KVYPS
-749 DANFLLVKAARSR
+749 DANFLLVKTEHPR
-762 ELYEYLIARE
+762 ELYDYLIARE

-797 NGRLIE
+797 NDRLIE
-803 ELDAYENVVSE
+803 ELRVMSYEL

>member
-1 MLKTYIFPD
+1 MLQTHISPD
-10 RSQWPVLMQRATDD
+10 KNTWPALMLRATDD
-24 DSVIESRVR
+24 DTVIEQRVR
-33 TILDRVCQ
+33 TILERIRQ

-63 VSAAEFAEAE
+63 VSETEFTEAE
-73 GLVSDELKAAIR
+73 TMVSDELKSAIR
-85 QAADNIS
+85 QAASNIS
-92 AFHRAQQVPVV
+92 AFHKAQQTPAV
-103 DVQTMPGVHC
+103 DVYTMPGVHC
-113 HRRVVPIRRVG
+113 RRRVLPIRRVG

-146 IAGCEEIVLC
+146 FAGCEEIVLC

-187 AQAVAAMAYG
+187 AQAIAAMAYG
-197 TESIRRVYKIFGP
+197 TESIERVFKIFGP

-238 MVMADATA
+238 MIMADDSAR
-246 QPAFVAADFL
+246 PDFVAADFL

-266 SILVCNSQA
+266 SLLVCRSQEFA
-275 LATQVEE
+275 EQVNA

-299 SLENSRIVVFDDIE
+299 SLANSRIVVFDDID
-313 TMIDFANDYAAEHL
+313 TMIAFANAYASEHL
-327 IIAMDDAWGVADR
+327 IIAMDDAWAVADR

-391 QELTQEGLYSL
+391 QELTQEGLNSL

-422 KVRTQSIPPR
+422 KVRVEGPLLTSPKGEGLQTSQSV
-432 SAWNAPASSRHPLY
+432 SSPLGGN
-446 EQMGSWDDTDI
+446 EGGQ
-457 AESNSQFSIL
+457 AL
-467 NSQLENVRPNI
+467 VRPNI
-478 AALKPYSTARDE
+478 LALKPYSTARDE
-490 YKGTIG
+490 YKGSIG
-496 VYLDA
+496 IYLDA
-501 NENPFENGC
+501 NENPFDNGY

-515 TTLKAQVRSTI
+515 TALKEQVRSAI
-526 AQKKGVRP
+526 AQKKGVDP
-534 ERLFL
+534 ARLFL

-547 DLLFRIFCRPGV
+547 DLLFRIFCRPGI
-559 DNVIGI
+559 DNIVSI

-576 AINDVE
+576 AINDIE
-582 YREVMLGEDFS
+582 CREVMLGEDFS
-593 LPIDKLLTAADAQ
+593 LPVEALLSATDMQ

-618 TANAFPREQLITLV
+618 TANAFPREQLVSLLSR
-632 KQFAGIVVVDEAY
+632 FPGIVVVDEAY
-645 IDFSSVPGMVELI
+645 IDFSSVPSMVELI
-658 DEYPNLIVLQ
+658 DQYPNLIVLQ

-674 GLAGLRIGLA
+674 GLAGLRMGLA
-684 FAHERIINIFEQVK
+684 FAEERIIRLFEQVK

-703 GADTLALAQRLLQED
+703 GTDTLALALHLLATD
-718 ITQQVQTLIAERERV
+718 ITPQVQTLIAERERV
-733 AEALGKFPY
+733 AAALTALPY

-749 DANFLLVKAARSR
+749 DANFLLVKTARPR
-762 ELYEYLIARE
+762 ELYDYLIARE

-797 NGRLIE
+797 NDRLIR
-803 ELDAYENVVSE
+803 ELRVWS